1 MQLAPG
7 RLGPSEFAAKREQ
20 IHRKVLSVR
29 VTVLC
34 AVLLVL
40 LGRGSIY
47 HWGAQS
53 DHGHHGRAMLVKQED
68 LVSVTSEAKVMLS
81 ASDAQRHTPW
91 VGCRTHRCTA
101 LTSAPS
107 PSIRSVPLSRS
118 TARQVGLYKASC
130 ATLDS

>member
-7 RLGPSEFAAKREQ
+7 RLSPSEVAAKREQ
-20 IHRKVLSVR
+20 IYRKVLSVR

-40 LGRGSIY
+40 LGRSSSY

-53 DHGHHGRAMLVKQED
+53 DREHHGRVMLDKQED
-68 LVSVTSEAKVMLS
+68 LVSATSEANVMRS

-91 VGCRTHRCTA
+91 FDAGQAGTLHR
-101 LTSAPS
+101 
-107 PSIRSVPLSRS
+107 R
-118 TARQVGLYKASC
+118 
-130 ATLDS
+130 